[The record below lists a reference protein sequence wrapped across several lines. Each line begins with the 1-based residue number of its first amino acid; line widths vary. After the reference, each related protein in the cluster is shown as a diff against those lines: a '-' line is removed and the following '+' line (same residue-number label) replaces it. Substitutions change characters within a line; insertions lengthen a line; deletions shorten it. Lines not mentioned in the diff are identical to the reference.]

1 MKLLLPFLIFFVGLS
16 LSAQQLSLRVE
27 PANVVK
33 EVFVDKLDNNY
44 QDVTSVF
51 VTNRSNRTIQLVQRV
66 QVKNA
71 PGNWNYGIF
80 NRSNQTAPYP
90 MSQADLDEGRPVRLG
105 AGETVTF
112 VVVLEPGG
120 TSGRGTV
127 DVLFSDL
134 GSPNKIISEAS
145 LTTKIVRQSSP
156 SPNLSN
162 SGAQPVVNRPTP
174 TTVRLYPNPDRGKN
188 FFVEAPPGTEIGRVE
203 VANTLGNRLRKFTN
217 DPGKAGY
224 DIKDLP
230 DGLYLVFIYDKNGKK
245 LKTLRLLHRRF
256 GA

>member
-1 MKLLLPFLIFFVGLS
+1 M
-16 LSAQQLSLRVE
+16 
-27 PANVVK
+27 K
-33 EVFVDKLDNNY
+33 EVVVDQLDGDY
-44 QDVTSVF
+44 QDITSVA
-51 VTNRSNRTIQLVQRV
+51 VTNRSNRTIQLVQRI
-66 QVKNA
+66 QIKDA
-71 PGNWNYGIF
+71 PNSWNYGIF
-80 NRSNQTAPYP
+80 SRKNQTAPYP
-90 MSQADLDEGRPVRLG
+90 MHRADLDEGRPFSLG
-105 AGETVTF
+105 VGETVSL

-120 TSGRGTV
+120 ISGKGTV
-127 DVLFSDL
+127 EVLFSDL
-134 GSPNKIISEAS
+134 GSSGKVLADAS
-145 LTTKIVRQSSP
+145 LSTTILRR
-156 SPNLSN
+156 PNAATN
-162 SGAQPVVNRPTP
+162 SGNSGSQPVTNRPTP

-203 VANTLGNRLRKFTN
+203 VANTLGNRLRKFSS

>member
-1 MKLLLPFLIFFVGLS
+1 MKLLLPLLTFFVGLS
-16 LSAQQLSLRVE
+16 LSAQQLSLRVD
-27 PANVVK
+27 PANVMK
-33 EVFVDKLDNNY
+33 EVVVDQLDDDY
-44 QDVTSVF
+44 QDITTVT
-51 VTNRSNRTIQLVQRV
+51 VTNRSNRSFDLVQRI

-71 PGNWNYGIF
+71 PRGWNYGIF
-80 NRSNQTAPYP
+80 NRKNQAAPYP
-90 MSQADLDEGRPVRLG
+90 MGRADLDEGRPVRIG
-105 AGETVTF
+105 IGETATF
-112 VVVLEPGG
+112 VVVLEPDGIGG
-120 TSGRGTV
+120 NGNV
-127 DVLFSDL
+127 EVLFSAL
-134 GSPNKIISEAS
+134 NAPGKILAEAS
-145 LTTKIVRQSSP
+145 LSVKIMPRANMNSNAGSP
-156 SPNLSN
+156 AVS
-162 SGAQPVVNRPTP
+162 NRPTP

-203 VANTLGNRLRKFTN
+203 VANTLGNRLRKFTS